1 MHWHTLSIM
10 TLLQLPC
17 HIRYLSVTSQL
28 LMRYLS
34 KTCVE
39 KLTVFAYF
47 GTNAERITNFVYVT
61 HQFGSV
67 TRMGQS
73 LNITT
78 CAFHIESLK
87 LVGCNKY

>member
-1 MHWHTLSIM
+1 MRCHALLIM

-39 KLTVFAYF
+39 KLTVLRVL
-47 GTNAERITNFVYVT
+47 ERMQNVLQILYTLLI
-61 HQFGSV
+61 
-67 TRMGQS
+67 S
-73 LNITT
+73 LG
-78 CAFHIESLK
+78 L
-87 LVGCNKY
+87 